1 MSTFLA
7 FLYAAVLSGVPLLY
21 GTLGEIITEKAGHL
35 NLGVE
40 GMMYM
45 GAAFAFMGGYIS
57 GSPVVA
63 LLFAIGAGVLGALIY
78 AFLTITLKANQ
89 NVSGLALTTFG
100 TGVAN
105 FLGTSLQKSSVSVVV
120 VPASVVNVF
129 KPLDMGFLSD
139 LPVVGQLI
147 FSHSLFTY
155 LAVALAIGMHLYLN
169 KTHCAP
175 SAKTPAQL
183 MRRA

>member
-105 FLGTSLQKSSVSVVV
+105 FLGTSLQKAQPPWSLCL
-120 VPASVVNVF
+120 PA
-129 KPLDMGFLSD
+129 LST
-139 LPVVGQLI
+139 
-147 FSHSLFTY
+147 SLSPWIWAFCPIC
-155 LAVALAIGMHLYLN
+155 LSLGN
-169 KTHCAP
+169 
-175 SAKTPAQL
+175 
-183 MRRA
+183 